1 MCSTIEMGC
10 HREDET
16 LCSELGRRS
25 HAAPFNTRGAPSAKI
40 GVMQVAPE
48 SSTEAGTE
56 LRPPLRRRIRHVLL
70 GDGPIIPLA
79 VAHGLSGSA
88 DAFVTVS
95 LAGSL
100 FFNISPDASRQQVLL
115 YLLVTMAPLAV
126 LAPLVGPAVDR
137 FRRSQRFVAS
147 IFYLLRAVSCM
158 AMVSF
163 LLDSDI
169 LSTRPDLADR
179 EQGIGRRQT
188 DTCAATRRRP

>member
-1 MCSTIEMGC
+1 
-10 HREDET
+10 
-16 LCSELGRRS
+16 
-25 HAAPFNTRGAPSAKI
+25 
-40 GVMQVAPE
+40 MQVGPV
-48 SSTEAGTE
+48 SSTETRME
-56 LRPPLRRRIRHVLL
+56 RRPPRHRRVQHILV

-147 IFYLLRAVSCM
+147 IFYLLRGFSCM

-163 LLDSDI
+163 LLDLTFYPLALI
-169 LSTRPDLADR
+169 LLIASKASGVVKQTLVQQLVDDPDELVATNARLAR
-179 EQGIGRRQT
+179 FLNV
-188 DTCAATRRRP
+188 C